1 MRFWYSS
8 FDFAQFHRCGVRYLA
23 TSMSKNT
30 GQQIRGS
37 GSRGAAQ
44 SKAMEAAP
52 PTRRTVWSPI
62 ELMVRI
68 IWSTFARILWVI
80 FPPLRSTLLRL
91 FGAKVGAKCTFA
103 RSVDIIIPWNL
114 KIGNNCRFAD
124 DVILYSL
131 GPITIGDDVR
141 IDTRAHLCAGTH
153 DMKDTTFP
161 LLRPPIVVGSGTY
174 IGIDSYI
181 APNVEVGSNC
191 TIWPRTSVFKSV
203 DDNAELSGNPAR
215 VIV

>member
-1 MRFWYSS
+1 
-8 FDFAQFHRCGVRYLA
+8 
-23 TSMSKNT
+23 MSKQT
-30 GQQIRGS
+30 GQKMRGA

-62 ELMVRI
+62 ELLIRI
-68 IWSTFARILWVI
+68 IWSTFARIIWVL
-80 FPPLRSTLLRL
+80 FPPLRSFLLRL
-91 FGAKVGAKCTFA
+91 FGAKIGSKCKFA
-103 RSVDIIIPWNL
+103 RTVDIIIPWNL
-114 KIGNNCRFAD
+114 KIGNNCRFAE

-161 LLRPPIVVGSGTY
+161 LLRPPIVVGSGTF

-181 APNVEVGSNC
+181 APNVQVGSNC
-191 TIWPRTSVFKSV
+191 TIWPRTSVFKNV

-215 VIV
+215 AVA

>member
-1 MRFWYSS
+1 M
-8 FDFAQFHRCGVRYLA
+8 
-23 TSMSKNT
+23 
-30 GQQIRGS
+30 RGS

-62 ELMVRI
+62 ELMIRI
-68 IWSTFARILWVI
+68 IWSMCARIIWVL
-80 FPPLRSTLLRL
+80 FPPSRSALLRL
-91 FGAKVGAKCTFA
+91 FGAKIGSKCKFA
-103 RSVDIIIPWNL
+103 RTVDIIIPWNL

-161 LLRPPIVVGSGTY
+161 LLRPPIVVGSGTF

-181 APNVEVGSNC
+181 APNVQVGSNC

-215 VIV
+215 PIA